1 MKMFVLLC
9 LVAAA
14 VARPQDLLDSPA
26 RQESEARQTLDPAPQ
41 SDAPQTLEEAGIL
54 RSENVINED
63 GSFSYGFETADQ
75 IIQEVTGQIKQI
87 GEEQGVVMQGRY
99 SFIAKDENGEDVPV
113 EIRWTADENGY
124 RAEGDSIPEGAG
136 GQAAAAAAAAADLGA
151 SGGFDDLSSGGSALS
166 ADVSQ

>member
-1 MKMFVLLC
+1 MKMFVLFC

-14 VARPQDLLDSPA
+14 VARPQELLDG
-26 RQESEARQTLDPAPQ
+26 QQQQQQ

-54 RSENVINED
+54 RSENVINDD
-63 GSFSYGFETADQ
+63 GSFSYAFETADQ

-87 GEEQGVVMQGRY
+87 GEKQGVVMQGRY

-124 RAEGDSIPEGAG
+124 RAEGDSVPEGAG
-136 GQAAAAAAAAADLGA
+136 GQAAAAAADLGA
-151 SGGFDDLSSGGSALS
+151 NGSFDDFSSGGSA
-166 ADVSQ
+166 VSDDFSQ